1 MSVGGE
7 VLLDAGFRSAWAR
20 PSGHD
25 SRRLAGQR
33 AGRCLAR
40 RGSLARFGS
49 AGARVCVS
57 RRLRIAATDLDSEQ
71 IRRKSVLY
79 GLINEYTR
87 AA

>member
-1 MSVGGE
+1 
-7 VLLDAGFRSAWAR
+7 VLSTT
-20 PSGHD
+20 
-25 SRRLAGQR
+25 
-33 AGRCLAR
+33 
-40 RGSLARFGS
+40 GSLARFGS
-49 AGARVCVS
+49 AGAQVCVS